1 ERLFEPLLSGIFAGD
16 GARLSL
22 LATFPQLRE
31 FEKQNGGMLRG
42 VSAARARMRKTDAD
56 SRARARAGFLSFPG
70 GMQELVDALE
80 QELRTAAGRVDIKL
94 NTRVERIERDS
105 VGAAR
110 YTLTLA
116 DGSVVHADA
125 VIVAT
130 PAHIAARL
138 LEH

>member
-1 ERLFEPLLSGIFAGD
+1 
-16 GARLSL
+16 
-22 LATFPQLRE
+22 
-31 FEKQNGGMLRG
+31 
-42 VSAARARMRKTDAD
+42 
-56 SRARARAGFLSFPG
+56 
-70 GMQELVDALE
+70 

-110 YTLTLA
+110 YALTLA

-138 LEH
+138 LEHSAPDVAQPLAQVSHVSTATVTLAYPEGAVQRPLDAT